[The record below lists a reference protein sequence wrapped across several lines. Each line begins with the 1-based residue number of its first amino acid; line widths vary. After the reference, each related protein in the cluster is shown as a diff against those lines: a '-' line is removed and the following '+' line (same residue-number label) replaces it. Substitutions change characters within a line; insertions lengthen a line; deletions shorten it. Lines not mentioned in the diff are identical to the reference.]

1 MKAKRKR
8 SGLSRDGHRRCSRI
22 GTRTLRVLA
31 RTNRLFSG
39 GGIFLSPRLEHER
52 PISKRKKPSER
63 REREREKRERETQS
77 TTDPRK
83 KTRVGCDVCSPL
95 APSLPP
101 TRSFPT
107 IINPAHRKTRHG
119 KSFLP
124 LPSLF
129 FSRRN
134 NTLSRY
140 RFVQRRGTNG
150 EF

>member
-63 REREREKRERETQS
+63 REREREKRERKKRSRRPIRE
-77 TTDPRK
+77 RK
-83 KTRVGCDVCSPL
+83 RASDVTSAPPSPL
-95 APSLPP
+95 LS
-101 TRSFPT
+101 RSFPT

-119 KSFLP
+119 KSFF
-124 LPSLF
+124 PSLF

>member
-63 REREREKRERETQS
+63 RERERETQS

-119 KSFLP
+119 KSFF
-124 LPSLF
+124 PSLF

>member
-83 KTRVGCDVCSPL
+83 KTRVGCDVCSPSPL
-95 APSLPP
+95 LS
-101 TRSFPT
+101 RSFPT

-119 KSFLP
+119 KSFF
-124 LPSLF
+124 PSLF